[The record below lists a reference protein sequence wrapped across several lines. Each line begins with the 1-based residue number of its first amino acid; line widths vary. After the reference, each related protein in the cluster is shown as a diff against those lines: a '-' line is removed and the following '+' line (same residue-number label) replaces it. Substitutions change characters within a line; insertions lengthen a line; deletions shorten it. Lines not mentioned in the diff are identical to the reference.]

1 MFSAAL
7 DTFSDGVRRETGDME
22 HRLFIDNEWVDA
34 AARATFATID
44 PATEEPIAA
53 VARADAGDV
62 DRAARAADAA
72 MRGAWRQTAPMERGR
87 LLFRLADLIAAHR
100 DELARLETLD
110 VGKPLKDSLG
120 DVDGV
125 VTTLRYNAGA
135 ADKMQGETIPLGLDV
150 VDFTIL
156 EPLGVTAHIVPWNFP
171 LGMAMRSLA
180 PALAA
185 GCTAVLKPAEQ
196 SPLSALKL
204 GALVAEAGFPKGVV
218 NIVTG
223 FGEDAGEALVRH
235 PLVRGIS
242 FTGSVETGRRILAA
256 AAPGIKP
263 SVLELGGKNPMIVFA
278 DADVARA
285 VDDAAMATFEN
296 AGQVCSST
304 GRYLLHPKVRDE
316 FLDRLQAKAAALSIG
331 PGIDNHDLGPLV
343 SKEQHD
349 RVTGY
354 IARGAREGARLRL
367 GGGGRP
373 GHLPRGY

>member
-1 MFSAAL
+1 
-7 DTFSDGVRRETGDME
+7 ME

-34 AARATFATID
+34 AAGATFATID

-204 GALVAEAGFPKGVV
+204 GELIIEAGFPAGVV

-235 PLVRGIS
+235 PRVRGIS
-242 FTGSVETGRRILAA
+242 FTGSVETGRKILAA

-263 SVLELGGKNPMIVFA
+263 AVLELGGKNPMIVFA
-278 DADVARA
+278 DADLDRA
-285 VDDAAMATFEN
+285 VADALAGSFEN
-296 AGQVCSST
+296 CGQVCSSSS
-304 GRYLLHPKVRDE
+304 RYLLDPAIRAE
-316 FLDRLQAKAAALSIG
+316 FLDRLAAKASALRIG
-331 PGIDNHDLGPLV
+331 PGTEDPDIGPIV
-343 SKEQHD
+343 SREQYD
-349 RVTGY
+349 KVTSY
-354 IARGAREGARLRL
+354 IARGSAEGARLRL
-367 GGGGRP
+367 GGKRP
-373 GHLPRGY
+373 RHLQRGYFIEPTIF